1 MNHEVLFYLALIV
14 LFIWMLVEIV
24 RDKKAI
30 RAEVERRKQAG
41 EVSNKQVV
49 RDADIKNSVIWKILY
64 VVFYL
69 LGLFISVALFV
80 KK

>member
-49 RDADIKNSVIWKILY
+49 RDADIKNSVI
-64 VVFYL
+64 
-69 LGLFISVALFV
+69 
-80 KK
+80 